1 MGSNPT
7 FGTTATAPE
16 RGRWLS
22 AILWPRDG
30 SGMISAVVDKPARSG
45 SGIGRAGILLA
56 VIAGV
61 LILGDLNQRLADA
74 RRLERDTLAL
84 QTEVAGMEAQAARL
98 ATQVAQATSES
109 LVEEW
114 ARREGKMVR
123 EGEHLIVPVPPAG
136 TSSAPGFAPTPIAPA
151 PSNWEIWWALLTGG

>member
-1 MGSNPT
+1 MILVVMERPTRTGSS
-7 FGTTATAPE
+7 
-16 RGRWLS
+16 L
-22 AILWPRDG
+22 
-30 SGMISAVVDKPARSG
+30 
-45 SGIGRAGILLA
+45 GRAGIVLA

-123 EGEHLIVPVPPAG
+123 EGEHLIVPIPPAG
-136 TSSAPGFAPTPIAPA
+136 TSAAPAFAPTPIPPA